1 MIEAAGAEGETGA
14 GRRRAWMFP
23 RAVCRDA
30 GEKTTR
36 TGSGGA
42 PRGVFTAP
50 VAPSVFPMVE
60 KKGARVG
67 DLARV
72 SFTARAVTHHCTT
85 YAAPLDTSSD
95 SSTEVVTAVPG
106 SVPRTRDTRSSL
118 PIPHCT
124 CSTPA
129 PGPVTAPPP
138 IGSVAMTGTG
148 SVVGSMTSIVNVDA
162 SAEARPSAAVW
173 FAPSAAR
180 CPSKF
185 KNSMM
190 STSGAKCHDEYS
202 YARSKSWSAY
212 NILILESNR
221 IACDAKANFVDFSRI

>member
-1 MIEAAGAEGETGA
+1 MIEAAGAEGEIGA

-36 TGSGGA
+36 AGSGGA

-50 VAPSVFPMVE
+50 VAPSVFRWLGE
-60 KKGARVG
+60 KKGARMG

-95 SSTEVVTAVPG
+95 SSTEVAAAVPG

-180 CPSKF
+180 CPSTKF
-185 KNSMM
+185 KKILAVM
-190 STSGAKCHDEYS
+190 SIFGS
-202 YARSKSWSAY
+202 
-212 NILILESNR
+212 
-221 IACDAKANFVDFSRI
+221 